1 MVVCLHFGQ
10 PSFLPRSAVVP
21 NDRSA
26 FLLNDDSLMPVAIS
40 SPEIQF
46 LDTPV
51 VDAEVVA
58 PSGNPCAACG
68 TPLESLDRF
77 CPACGTTNPDFKAPS
92 VATPHVIDAQVHEPS
107 PLSKVLQC
115 KTCGAE
121 VATDPNQRSYVC
133 PFCDSTYVV
142 EVPSEQSGRQRP
154 EFVIGFA
161 ITPDQAQEKFREW
174 LKANSWYRPG
184 DLAVASITD
193 KMKGVYLP
201 FWSFSMLAQS
211 QWQAQIGEH
220 WYRTEHYTTTDAKG
234 NVQHHTRQVQETEW
248 WPLAGR
254 HHRYY
259 SGYLVSASRGLP
271 QSQSLRIQPF
281 NLPALKR
288 YEPYF
293 LAGWL
298 AEEYSIGRDEAL
310 QICKEEFYRQEQR
323 NIAAFLPGDTHRG
336 LAVETDFSQENS
348 DLCLLPIYILSY
360 RYQDKVYRFL
370 LNGQTGKFAGDK
382 PVSGTR
388 IGIAVGIVLGIIA
401 LVVVIVLILSRL
413 H

>member
-1 MVVCLHFGQ
+1 V
-10 PSFLPRSAVVP
+10 AVSRP
-21 NDRSA
+21 D
-26 FLLNDDSLMPVAIS
+26 
-40 SPEIQF
+40 IQF

-58 PSGNPCAACG
+58 PSGQPCAACG
-68 TPLESLDRF
+68 TPIEALDRF
-77 CPACGTTNPDFKAPS
+77 CPACGTTNPEFKAPTDK
-92 VATPHVIDAQVHEPS
+92 VPTDNGPPVFDAQVHEPS

-121 VATDPNQRSYVC
+121 VATDPDQRSYVC

-142 EVPSEQSGRQRP
+142 EVPADQTGRQRP

-161 ITPDQAQEKFREW
+161 ITPEQAQVKFGEW
-174 LKANSWYRPG
+174 LKENSWYRPG
-184 DLAVASITD
+184 DLAVASIAD

-211 QWQAQIGEH
+211 DWQAQIGEH

-248 WPLAGR
+248 WPLSGR

-259 SGYLVSASRGLP
+259 SGYLVSGSRGLP
-271 QSQSLRIQPF
+271 QDQSLRIQPF
-281 NLPALKR
+281 NMPALKR

-298 AEEYSIGRDEAL
+298 AEEYSVARDEAL
-310 QICKEEFYRQEQR
+310 ALCQQEFERQEQR
-323 NIAAFLPGDTHRG
+323 NIASFLPGDTHSG
-336 LAVETDFSQENS
+336 LSVLTEFSQSNS

-360 RYQDKVYRFL
+360 RYQDKLCRFL
-370 LNGQTGKFAGDK
+370 INGQTGKLAGDK
-382 PVSGTR
+382 PVSGAR
-388 IGIAVGIVLGIIA
+388 IGIAVGVVLGIIA
-401 LVVVIVLILSRL
+401 LIVLIIFVLSSMR
-413 H
+413 

>member
-1 MVVCLHFGQ
+1 L
-10 PSFLPRSAVVP
+10 SSAP
-21 NDRSA
+21 PD
-26 FLLNDDSLMPVAIS
+26 
-40 SPEIQF
+40 IQF
-46 LDTPV
+46 LDAPIV
-51 VDAEVVA
+51 EAEVVA
-58 PSGNPCAACG
+58 PSGRPCAACG
-68 TPLESLDRF
+68 TPVEPLDKF
-77 CPACGTTNPDFKAPS
+77 CPACRTPNPEVVGTLR
-92 VATPHVIDAQVHEPS
+92 VPS
-107 PLSKVLQC
+107 PDNGTQSVPTTFKHFEC

-142 EVPSEQSGRQRP
+142 EVPADQSGRQPP

-161 ITPDQAQEKFREW
+161 VTPEQALEKFKHW
-174 LKANSWYRPG
+174 LLQNSWYRPG

-193 KMKGVYLP
+193 KLKGIYLP

-211 QWQAQIGEH
+211 QWQAQIGEY
-220 WYRTEHYTTTDAKG
+220 WYRTEHYTTRDSKG
-234 NVQHHTRQVQETEW
+234 NIQHKTRQVQETEW

-259 SGYLVSASRGLP
+259 SGYLVSGSRGLP

-298 AEEYSIGRDEAL
+298 AEEYSITRDEAL
-310 QICKEEFYRQEQR
+310 AICEQEFQQQEQQ
-323 NIAAFLPGDTHRG
+323 NTAAFLPGNTHRS
-336 LAVETDFSQENS
+336 LAVDTQFSEQNS

-360 RYQDKVYRFL
+360 RYKDKVYRFL
-370 LNGQTGKFAGDK
+370 LNGQTGKFDGDK
-382 PVSGTR
+382 PVSGKR
-388 IGIAVGIVLGIIA
+388 IGIAAGVAIAIVAIIVL
-401 LVVVIVLILSRL
+401 VIVILANIR
-413 H
+413 

>member
-1 MVVCLHFGQ
+1 
-10 PSFLPRSAVVP
+10 
-21 NDRSA
+21 
-26 FLLNDDSLMPVAIS
+26 LLA
-40 SPEIQF
+40 SPDIQF

-58 PSGNPCAACG
+58 PSGQPCAACG
-68 TPLESLDRF
+68 TPIEPLDRF
-77 CPACGTTNPDFKAPS
+77 CPACGTTNPQFKSPG
-92 VATPHVIDAQVHEPS
+92 ATTPATVEAQVRDAS
-107 PLSKVLQC
+107 PLSKILQC

-142 EVPSEQSGRQRP
+142 EVPADQSGRQRP
-154 EFVIGFA
+154 EFAIGFA
-161 ITPDQAQEKFREW
+161 ITPEQAQEKFGEW
-174 LKANSWYRPG
+174 LKENSWYRPG
-184 DLAVASITD
+184 DLAVASIAD

-211 QWQAQIGEH
+211 HWQAQIGEH

-248 WPLAGR
+248 WPLSGR

-259 SGYLVSASRGLP
+259 SGFLVSGSRGLP
-271 QSQSLRIQPF
+271 QDQSLRIQPF

-298 AEEYSIGRDEAL
+298 AEEYSVARDEAL
-310 QICKEEFYRQEQR
+310 KLCREEFYRQEKA
-323 NIAAFLPGDTHRG
+323 NIAAFLPGDTHSG
-336 LAVETDFSQENS
+336 LALETEFSQENS

-370 LNGQTGKFAGDK
+370 LNGQTGKYAGDK

-388 IGIAVGIVLGIIA
+388 IGIAVGVVLGIIA
-401 LVVVIVLILSRL
+401 LIVLIIFILSSMR
-413 H
+413 